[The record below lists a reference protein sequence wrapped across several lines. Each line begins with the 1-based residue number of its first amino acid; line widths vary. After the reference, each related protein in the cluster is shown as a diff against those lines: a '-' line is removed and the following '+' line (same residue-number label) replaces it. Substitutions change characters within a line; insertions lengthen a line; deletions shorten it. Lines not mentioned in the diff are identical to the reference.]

1 MACPQ
6 VSTTWKRAVTLSV
19 ERVTVVG
26 VTWYWSIT
34 RRAGDEMSLT
44 AAVPVPLGQPV
55 AGPATSAVGAAVA
68 AVEPVLSVAVT
79 FTRSVAPMSA
89 LVTTYVLATAPLI
102 AAHPAPAAVQR
113 CHS

>member
-1 MACPQ
+1 MPAG
-6 VSTTWKRAVTLSV
+6 VDTWNRAVTLSV

-34 RRAGDEMSLT
+34 RRAGGETSLT

-55 AGPATSAVGAAVA
+55 AGAALATTAVGTDVALAAPA
-68 AVEPVLSVAVT
+68 LSVAVT
-79 FTRSVAPMSA
+79 FTRTVTPASA
-89 LVTTYVLATAPLI
+89 FVSTYVLAVAPLM
-102 AAHPAPAAVQR
+102 AAQLAPFALQR